1 MDVFSVFPLKSEL
14 KVGVA
19 VGSGAGSAVLV
30 GVGAAVAVGV
40 GVGAGVA
47 VAVGV
52 GVAVAVGVGVAVA
65 VGVGVAVAVA
75 AGAAGLGCPLAGA
88 AGPPGPPGLSWVTAA
103 GRSEIDP
110 PAAHISPAAAT
121 AVAAS
126 NLVFIRI
133 SPPRNTITGQGL
145 DPLC

>member
-40 GVGAGVA
+40 GVGA
-47 VAVGV
+47 